1 MKFKSTR
8 TNEEVDAL
16 ALRLEDVEMQ
26 GSKYPGQS
34 YEEGAL
40 AMLGFLEG
48 LASADDIYEP

>member
-1 MKFKSTR
+1 
-8 TNEEVDAL
+8 
-16 ALRLEDVEMQ
+16 MQ